1 MRNLALWISLAAAM
15 LASSCTSSGLVS
27 PLPDGGLTI
36 REILLGRS
44 LDDTQ
49 NGEVEQRDALP
60 DATAG
65 LHGYTRD
72 AYTEL
77 DIRFPRLPNPILI
90 MYVFPHL
97 SGELTP
103 VPGYSTMFPLYDHPV
118 YALPGET
125 QP

>member
-1 MRNLALWISLAAAM
+1 MRNLALWISIAAAI
-15 LASSCTSSGLVS
+15 LASGCTSSGLVS
-27 PLPDGGLTI
+27 PLPDSGLTI

-44 LDDTQ
+44 PDNLQD
-49 NGEVEQRDALP
+49 GEQGQRDALP

-72 AYTEL
+72 VYTEL
-77 DIRFPRLPNPILI
+77 DTRFPRLPNPILI

-103 VPGYSTMFPLYDHPV
+103 IPGYSTMFPLYDHPV

>member
-1 MRNLALWISLAAAM
+1 MRNLALWISIAAAI

-27 PLPDGGLTI
+27 PLPDSGLTI

-44 LDDTQ
+44 PDDPLDGDQ
-49 NGEVEQRDALP
+49 EQHDELP
-60 DATAG
+60 DSTAG

-72 AYTEL
+72 AYNEL
-77 DIRFPRLPNPILI
+77 DTRFPRLPNPILI

-103 VPGYSTMFPLYDHPV
+103 IPGYSTMFPLYEHPV

>member
-1 MRNLALWISLAAAM
+1 MRNLALWISIATAI

-44 LDDTQ
+44 TDGPTD
-49 NGEVEQRDALP
+49 GEQGQHDALP

-103 VPGYSTMFPLYDHPV
+103 VPGYSTMFPLYEHPV